1 MNSADITAITE
12 FRRFANTY
20 IYPDTVCLL
29 LESIRENFDPTM
41 ISYENKPQAVIKFT
55 IPNSI
60 PDVLIKEFLKNI
72 FISHFNDINVSSMV
86 KSRIHTDVHDEKL
99 KNLLRLTSTEIQ
111 YGNLYYLG
119 LLFNVTML
127 NNNTYYIYL

>member
-29 LESIRENFDPTM
+29 IESIRENFDATL
-41 ISYENKPQAVIKFT
+41 IAYEATPQAVIKFT
-55 IPNSI
+55 TPNIIPEA
-60 PDVLIKEFLKNI
+60 LIKDILKLA
-72 FISHFNDINVSSMV
+72 FISHFNDITVSSLV
-86 KSRIHTDVHDEKL
+86 RSRIHTDIQNEKL
-99 KNLLRLTSTEIQ
+99 KNMLRLTNTEIQ
-111 YGNLYYLG
+111 YGNPYYLG